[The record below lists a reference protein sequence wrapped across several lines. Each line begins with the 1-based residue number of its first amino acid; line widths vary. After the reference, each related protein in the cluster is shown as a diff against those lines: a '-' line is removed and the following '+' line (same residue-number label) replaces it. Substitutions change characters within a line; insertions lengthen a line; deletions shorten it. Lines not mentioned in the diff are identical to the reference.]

1 MKKKLISQWDR
12 FSEDKREK
20 IINTIDQLEE
30 FKKVLVKKSLE
41 KDPNLKDKIGLLLQ
55 NQKNKIKKKKEEKE
69 YQEEVKEAE
78 SLLDNL

>member
-41 KDPNLKDKIGLLLQ
+41 KDPNLKDKIWLLLQ